1 MYEKTRLLDS
11 FCYFCES
18 LHGIMDERRKIEEP
32 VSAEFERFNKDFEA
46 SLRSETTRLQ
56 SAIDVILN
64 STGKHVRPLLV
75 LLTAKVCGQV
85 TDNTINSAVLLELL
99 HTATLIHDDVIDETK
114 QRRGVPSLNAIFD
127 NRISVLVGDY
137 VLSTALIRSI
147 QTGDLRIV
155 GIISNLGRDLSEG
168 EIKQLETAEESI
180 LDENCYLQVI
190 KKKTATLLSACTEIG
205 AISSGASA
213 EVIALCREFGE
224 YLGYCFQI
232 KDDIFDYFKEAN
244 IGKPTG
250 NDIREGKVTLPLLYA
265 LRQGR
270 EEEAAR
276 YLDMILRKDFGAENV
291 DSLIEFAKANGGIE
305 YAEARNKHVVFH
317 LRDGRDIEALE
328 PFRSVEDRL
337 AQNATFFKCH
347 RSYQVNLRN
356 IDHFNRTEIVM
367 RSGACIPLARSCKQ
381 GFQDAYF
388 AVRFEGGRR

>member
-232 KDDIFDYFKEAN
+232 KDDIFDYYDSLE

-250 NDIREGKVTLPLLYA
+250 NDMREGKLTLPAIYA
-265 LRQGR
+265 LNSTQDADAFRLAIKVKSG
-270 EEEAAR
+270 EVTGDEIAR
-276 YLDMILRKDFGAENV
+276 
-291 DSLIEFAKANGGIE
+291 LIEYTKQNGGID
-305 YAEARNKHVVFH
+305 YAKSTMMAYKDRAKD
-317 LRDGRDIEALE
+317 LIADI
-328 PFRSVEDRL
+328 
-337 AQNATFFKCH
+337 K
-347 RSYQVNLRN
+347 N
-356 IDHFNRTEIVM
+356 I
-367 RSGACIPLARSCKQ
+367 
-381 GFQDAYF
+381 
-388 AVRFEGGRR
+388 AVRDALFCYLDYVVNRVK

>member
-137 VLSTALIRSI
+137 VLSTNETHTVREFVEEAFREVGIEVRWEGQGVNEKGYDSR
-147 QTGDLRIV
+147 TGRLLVDVNPEFYRPAEVEFLWGDCSKAEKELNWKRKVDFRGLVAMMMNADMQEIV
-155 GIISNLGRDLSEG
+155 GMSC
-168 EIKQLETAEESI
+168 EE
-180 LDENCYLQVI
+180 
-190 KKKTATLLSACTEIG
+190 
-205 AISSGASA
+205 
-213 EVIALCREFGE
+213 F
-224 YLGYCFQI
+224 
-232 KDDIFDYFKEAN
+232 
-244 IGKPTG
+244 
-250 NDIREGKVTLPLLYA
+250 
-265 LRQGR
+265 
-270 EEEAAR
+270 
-276 YLDMILRKDFGAENV
+276 
-291 DSLIEFAKANGGIE
+291 
-305 YAEARNKHVVFH
+305 RN
-317 LRDGRDIEALE
+317 
-328 PFRSVEDRL
+328 
-337 AQNATFFKCH
+337 
-347 RSYQVNLRN
+347 RN
-356 IDHFNRTEIVM
+356 R
-367 RSGACIPLARSCKQ
+367 
-381 GFQDAYF
+381 
-388 AVRFEGGRR
+388 